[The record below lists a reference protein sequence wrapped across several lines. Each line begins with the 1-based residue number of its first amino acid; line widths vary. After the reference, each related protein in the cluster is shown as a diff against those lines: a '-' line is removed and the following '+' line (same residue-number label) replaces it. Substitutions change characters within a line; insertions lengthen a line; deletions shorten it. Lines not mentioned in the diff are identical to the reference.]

1 MKKLLYNTKL
11 IPYLFVL
18 PAFLIFT
25 IFFFYPLINSFVMSF
40 QSVNF
45 GTREF
50 IGLENYK
57 SLFNPTFFIAVKN
70 SLVYMLLTLLVL
82 IPIPFALA
90 VMINDRYLKGV
101 EIFKSVLFLPALTS
115 TVVIAIVF
123 KFMFG
128 ELDYSQMN
136 LFAGFFG
143 SEPIKWL
150 TEQKFV
156 MPILLMLASWKWLGV
171 NMLYFISGLKNI
183 PEEVIEAAELDG
195 VNSWEKVKYIYIPM
209 VKPITI
215 YVLTISI
222 YAGLAMFTESMLV
235 YGLNSPNNMALTIVG
250 YLYKVGIQSN
260 DLGLASAIGTFLLLF
275 ALAINLVQLV
285 FTGFFKED

>member
-1 MKKLLYNTKL
+1 MKKLLHNTKV

-18 PAFLIFT
+18 PAFVIFT
-25 IFFFYPLINSFVMSF
+25 MFFLFPLLNSFVMSF

-45 GTREF
+45 GSREF

-57 SLFNPTFFIAVKN
+57 SLINPTFLTAVKN
-70 SLVYMLLTLLVL
+70 SFFYMVLTLIVL
-82 IPIPFALA
+82 IPVPFALA
-90 VMINDRYLKGV
+90 VMINSKFLKGV
-101 EIFKSVLFLPALTS
+101 EVFKSVLFLPALTS

-136 LFAGFFG
+136 IFASALGA
-143 SEPIKWL
+143 EPTKWL
-150 TEQKFV
+150 SNSAFV
-156 MPILLMLASWKWLGV
+156 MPILVILATWKWLGV
-171 NMLYFISGLKNI
+171 NMLYFISGIKGI
-183 PEEVIEAAELDG
+183 PEEINEAAELDG
-195 VNSWEKVKYIYIPM
+195 VSSWQRLRYITIPM

-222 YAGLAMFTESMLV
+222 YAGLAMFTETMLV

>member
-1 MKKLLYNTKL
+1 MKKLLHNTKI

-18 PAFLIFT
+18 PAFIIFT
-25 IFFFYPLINSFVMSF
+25 MFFLFPLLNSFVMSF
-40 QSVNF
+40 QSVSF
-45 GTREF
+45 GSREF

-57 SLFNPTFFIAVKN
+57 SLINPTFLAAVKN
-70 SLVYMLLTLLVL
+70 SFTYMVLTLVVL
-82 IPIPFALA
+82 IPIPFGLA
-90 VMINDRYLKGV
+90 VMLNNKFLKGTEV
-101 EIFKSVLFLPALTS
+101 FKSILFLPALTS

-128 ELDYSQMN
+128 ELEYSQMN
-136 LFAGFFG
+136 LIVQHFG
-143 SEPIKWL
+143 IEPTKWL
-150 TEQKFV
+150 SNSAFV
-156 MPILLMLASWKWLGV
+156 MPILVLLASWKWIGV

-183 PEEVIEAAELDG
+183 PEEINEAAELDG
-195 VNSWEKVKYIYIPM
+195 VSGWQKLRYITIPL

-222 YAGLAMFTESMLV
+222 YAGLAMFTETMLV

-275 ALAINLVQLV
+275 ALLINLIQLA

>member
-1 MKKLLYNTKL
+1 MKKILHNTKVM
-11 IPYLFVL
+11 PYLFVL
-18 PAFLIFT
+18 PAFIIFT
-25 IFFFYPLINSFVMSF
+25 LFFFYPLINSFIMSF

-57 SLFNPTFFIAVKN
+57 SLINPAFITAVKN
-70 SLVYMLLTLLVL
+70 SFVYMVLTLLVL
-82 IPIPFALA
+82 IPVPFALA
-90 VMINDRYLKGV
+90 VMINNKFLKGV
-101 EIFKSVLFLPALTS
+101 DIFKSVLFLPALTS

-136 LFAGFFG
+136 LFAGVLG
-143 SEPIKWL
+143 SEPLRWL
-150 TEQKFV
+150 SDSRFV
-156 MPILLMLASWKWLGV
+156 MPILVLLATWKWLGV

-183 PEEVIEAAELDG
+183 PEEIMEAAELDG
-195 VNSWEKVKYIYIPM
+195 VTGIQKLRYIIIPM
-209 VKPITI
+209 LKPITI

-275 ALAINLVQLV
+275 ALLINIIQLV

>member
-1 MKKLLYNTKL
+1 MKKILHNTK
-11 IPYLFVL
+11 IMPYLFVL

-25 IFFFYPLINSFVMSF
+25 VFFFYPLINSFVMSF

-57 SLFNPTFFIAVKN
+57 SLMNPAFITAVKN
-70 SLVYMLLTLLVL
+70 SFVYMVLTLLVL
-82 IPIPFALA
+82 IPVPFALA
-90 VMINDRYLKGV
+90 VMINNKFLKGV
-101 EIFKSVLFLPALTS
+101 DVFKSVLFLPALTS

-136 LFAGFFG
+136 IFAGLIG
-143 SEPIKWL
+143 SEPLRWL
-150 TEQKFV
+150 SDSRFV
-156 MPILLMLASWKWLGV
+156 MPILVLLATWKWLGV

-183 PEEVIEAAELDG
+183 PEEVMEAAELDG
-195 VNSWEKVKYIYIPM
+195 VTGFQKLRYIIIPM
-209 VKPITI
+209 LKPITI

-275 ALAINLVQLV
+275 ALLINVIQLV

>member
-1 MKKLLYNTKL
+1 MNKLLHNTKV

-18 PAFLIFT
+18 PAFIIFT
-25 IFFFYPLINSFVMSF
+25 MFFLFPLLNSFVMSF

-57 SLFNPTFFIAVKN
+57 SLLNPTFVTAVKN
-70 SLVYMLLTLLVL
+70 SFFYMVLTLIVL
-82 IPIPFALA
+82 IPVPFGLA
-90 VMINDRYLKGV
+90 VMINSKFLKGV
-101 EIFKSVLFLPALTS
+101 EVFKSVLFLPALTS

-136 LFAGFFG
+136 LIAGVFG
-143 SEPIKWL
+143 AEPTKWL
-150 TEQKFV
+150 SNSAFV
-156 MPILLMLASWKWLGV
+156 MPILVILATWKWLGV
-171 NMLYFISGLKNI
+171 NMLYFISGIKGI
-183 PEEVIEAAELDG
+183 PEEINEAAELDG
-195 VNSWEKVKYIYIPM
+195 VSSWQRLRYITIPM

-222 YAGLAMFTESMLV
+222 YAGLAMFTETMLV

-275 ALAINLVQLV
+275 ALAINLIQLV

>member
-143 SEPIKWL
+143 YEPIKWL

-195 VNSWEKVKYIYIPM
+195 VNGWEKVKYIYIPM

>member
-1 MKKLLYNTKL
+1 MKKLLYNTQL
-11 IPYLFVL
+11 VPYLFVL

-25 IFFFYPLINSFVMSF
+25 IFFFYPLVNSFIMSF

-50 IGLENYK
+50 IGLENYR
-57 SLFNPTFFIAVKN
+57 SLINPTFLTAVKN
-70 SLVYMLLTLLVL
+70 SLVYMVLTLIVL
-82 IPIPFALA
+82 IPVPFALA
-90 VMINDRYLKGV
+90 IMINDKYLKGV
-101 EIFKSVLFLPALTS
+101 EIFKSILFLPALTS

-136 LFAGFFG
+136 LFLGVFG
-143 SEPIKWL
+143 YEPIKWL
-150 TEQKFV
+150 SESKLV
-156 MPILLMLASWKWLGV
+156 MPILLLLATWKWLGV

-183 PEEVIEAAELDG
+183 PQEVIEAAEIDG
-195 VNSWEKVKYIYIPM
+195 VNSFEKIRYIYIPM

-275 ALAINLVQLV
+275 AFAINLIQLV
-285 FTGFFKED
+285 ATGFFKED

>member
-1 MKKLLYNTKL
+1 MKKLLYNTKV

-25 IFFFYPLINSFVMSF
+25 IFFFYPLLNSFIMSF

-50 IGLENYK
+50 IGLDNYK
-57 SLFNPTFFIAVKN
+57 SLLNPTFMVAIKN
-70 SLVYMLLTLLVL
+70 SLIYMLLTLVVL

-90 VMINDRYLKGV
+90 VMINDKYLKGV

-136 LFAGFFG
+136 LFASFFG

-156 MPILLMLASWKWLGV
+156 MPILLALATWKWLGV

-183 PEEVIEAAELDG
+183 PEEVIEASELDG
-195 VNSWEKVKYIYIPM
+195 VSSWEKIKYIYIPM

-275 ALAINLVQLV
+275 ALGINLIQLV

>member
-1 MKKLLYNTKL
+1 MKKLFYNTRV

-45 GTREF
+45 GTRDF

-57 SLFNPTFFIAVKN
+57 SLLNPTFFIAVKN
-70 SLVYMLLTLLVL
+70 SLIYMLLTLVVL

-90 VMINDRYLKGV
+90 VMINNKYLKGV

-136 LFAGFFG
+136 LFASFFG
-143 SEPIKWL
+143 AEPTKWL
-150 TEQKFV
+150 SNSAYV
-156 MPILLMLASWKWLGV
+156 MPILVLLATWKWLGV

-183 PEEVIEAAELDG
+183 PEEILEAAELDG
-195 VNSWEKVKYIYIPM
+195 VNGWEKIKYIYIPL

-222 YAGLAMFTESMLV
+222 YAGLAMFTETMLV

-275 ALAINLVQLV
+275 ALAINAVQLV
-285 FTGFFKED
+285 ATGFFKED

>member
-18 PAFLIFT
+18 PAFIIFT
-25 IFFFYPLINSFVMSF
+25 LFFLVPLLNSFVMSF

-50 IGLENYK
+50 IGTENYQ
-57 SLFNPTFFIAVKN
+57 SLLNPTFMIAVKN
-70 SLVYMLLTLLVL
+70 SFTYMVLTLVVL
-82 IPIPFALA
+82 IPIPFGLA
-90 VMINDRYLKGV
+90 VMVTNKFLKGT

-123 KFMFG
+123 RFMFG
-128 ELDYSQMN
+128 ELDNSQMN
-136 LFAGFFG
+136 IIAQLFG
-143 SEPIKWL
+143 SEPTKWL
-150 TEQKFV
+150 SNSSLV
-156 MPILLMLASWKWLGV
+156 MPILVLLASWKWLGV
-171 NMLYFISGLKNI
+171 NMLYFISGIKGI
-183 PEEVIEAAELDG
+183 PEEIYEAAELDG
-195 VNSWEKVKYIYIPM
+195 VNGWQKLRFITIPM

-222 YAGLAMFTESMLV
+222 YAGLAMFTETMLV

-275 ALAINLVQLV
+275 ALIINLVQLV